1 MKLVTSCA
9 ILMVAL
15 APVAMAGASEAV
27 IEGNYIE
34 TRSCDVW
41 VAACFANG
49 EVNTAGKEATMTW
62 DVTKGSW
69 NGVALDGLKVVAVLK
84 AQATLGDPSKS
95 PLPTK
100 SIVLVDERANE
111 AQKAAL
117 IDFAREASD
126 GLVDEIVDVRTMDI
140 AVSMSE
146 CAPEG
151 CATVTA
157 GDVLEIAA
165 RCLHDHDKHCG
176 NEVAFYPPLTDADA
190 TAHFAKRDRFSGEGL
205 GVTWDND
212 VRSSAYIGTFSR

>member
-9 ILMVAL
+9 ILAL
-15 APVAMAGASEAV
+15 AIAPAAMAGVPGAT

-49 EVNTAGKEATMTW
+49 EVNTSGKEGTMVW

-69 NGVALDGLKVVAVLK
+69 NGVALDGLKVIAVLK

-111 AQKAAL
+111 AQRAAL
-117 IDFAREASD
+117 IDFARDASE
-126 GLVDEIVDVRTMDI
+126 GLVDNVIDVRTMDI
-140 AVSMSE
+140 AVTMSE

-151 CATVTA
+151 CATVKA
-157 GDVLEIAA
+157 GEELEIAA

-176 NEVAFYPPLTDADA
+176 NEVAFYPPLTQADA
-190 TAHFAKRDRFSGEGL
+190 TAHFAKMDRFSGEGL
-205 GVTWDND
+205 GVTWDNS